1 MRIAFDAK
9 RAFHNGTGLGHYS
22 RTLIHSLAT
31 SFPQHQYYL
40 LNPKPASL
48 FSVTGPNLEE
58 ISPPPLLPGF
68 LRGYWRTKSCVSQLA
83 KRNVQLYHGLSH
95 EIPAALGRK
104 EIAAVVT
111 MHDLI
116 FERYPHQYQW
126 IDRNIYRAKFKYA
139 LKHADRVIAISEQTK
154 QDLIEFYQADPSK
167 IRVCYQS
174 CNPAFANTID
184 ETEKKRIQKK
194 YNLPAHYLL
203 SVGSIIERKNLLAI
217 CQAIA
222 MQKKGERQP
231 LVVIGEGGEY
241 KKRVKSFIH
250 QNGLTQEVIFL
261 SEQPANKKDPSFL
274 TAIDLPAIY
283 QQASALLYPST
294 FEGFGIPVL
303 EGLFSGIPVVTSN
316 LSCLPEAG
324 GPGAFYVDPYKPEQI
339 AAQLDLIA
347 NNKAL
352 VGKKVELGRQHAQQ
366 FTPMATA
373 AAVMG
378 VYKEL
383 ITEQ

>member
-1 MRIAFDAK
+1 
-9 RAFHNGTGLGHYS
+9 
-22 RTLIHSLAT
+22 
-31 SFPQHQYYL
+31 
-40 LNPKPASL
+40 
-48 FSVTGPNLEE
+48 
-58 ISPPPLLPGF
+58 
-68 LRGYWRTKSCVSQLA
+68 
-83 KRNVQLYHGLSH
+83 LYHGLSH
-95 EIPAALGRK
+95 EIPVGLPKKR
-104 EIAAVVT
+104 IASVVT

-116 FERYPHQYQW
+116 FERYPHQYRW

-261 SEQPANKKDPSFL
+261 SEQPVNKKDPSFL

-347 NNKAL
+347 NNKEL